1 MHERC
6 ETRSSESK
14 PVRRRGLAVPARN
27 TVASR
32 LAVGDPARV
41 TCREVELPLDLLVR
55 DVHVLARGAHA
66 SIDDR

>member
-1 MHERC
+1 L
-6 ETRSSESK
+6 
-14 PVRRRGLAVPARN
+14 VVPAGN

-32 LAVGDPARV
+32 LVVGDPARV